1 MKITDI
7 LLEIYN
13 GFKVYD
19 EDFDLKDEVP
29 WKIKKNIF
37 LINSQFYIN
46 QS

>member
-1 MKITDI
+1 MKKVVMEITDI

-29 WKIKKNIF
+29 WKKKEIYF
-37 LINSQFYIN
+37 
-46 QS
+46 